1 MTYYSRLNG
10 VELTELNL
18 TTSPAAPTEEQQPPS
33 VDNVVALPKVKRKS
47 AEVYAFDYSGV
58 SDAVAKE
65 AEATAKRIRNRLKVH
80 SLETGKELLNVKKEL
95 GHGKFGKWL
104 EFHFG
109 WKERTAQNY
118 MALATAFGATPQVID
133 ALPQST
139 VYRLAAKSTPDELRQ
154 SVIDEVKR
162 GEKPDPKRIEK
173 EIAAT
178 KAEARRKRNSDEVA
192 PPNNASILHEAS
204 KPDDVQAQAPDAQAL
219 MVEEIANEDHNV
231 AADAQLLV
239 DARHEQRAKSIAEH
253 LKKHLGIHFNVI
265 RDAILN
271 TEFAALRAALSET

>member
-18 TTSPAAPTEEQQPPS
+18 TASPAAPTEEQLPPS
-33 VDNVVALPKVKRKS
+33 ADNVVAVPKAKRKS

-58 SDAVAKE
+58 SDEVAKE

-80 SLETGKELLNVKKEL
+80 TLETGKELLNVKKEL

-118 MALATAFGATPQVID
+118 MTLATAFGATPQVID

-139 VYRLAAKSTPDELRQ
+139 VYKLAAKSTPDELRQ

-162 GEKPDPKRIEK
+162 GEKPDHKRIEK

-178 KAEARRKRNSDEVA
+178 KAEARRKRNYDEVA
-192 PPNNASILHEAS
+192 PPNNALILYEAS
-204 KPDDVQAQAPDAQAL
+204 KPEDMQAQAPDAQAL
-219 MVEEIANEDHNV
+219 MVEEMANEDHNV
-231 AADAQLLV
+231 EADAHLLV

-253 LKKHLGIHFNVI
+253 LKKRLGIHFNVI